1 MTTLKALK
9 ISCQFAAVAW
19 LSSWYY
25 SYELERERQTRS
37 LQQLPSLR
45 QNIFQNKFSS
55 LAFCMSLCHQHTF
68 LSLASKTLDVRQ
80 SWYSQ

>member
-9 ISCQFAAVAW
+9 ISCQFAAVPW

-45 QNIFQNKFSS
+45 QNIFKTN
-55 LAFCMSLCHQHTF
+55 F
-68 LSLASKTLDVRQ
+68 LLLHFV
-80 SWYSQ
+80 

>member
-1 MTTLKALK
+1 MLFGGIKANSFIRAMTTLKALK

-45 QNIFQNKFSS
+45 SAKIFFKTN
-55 LAFCMSLCHQHTF
+55 F
-68 LSLASKTLDVRQ
+68 LLLHFV
-80 SWYSQ
+80 